1 MKSKSKTPSWKDL
14 LRRSVE
20 TPKAL
25 AGRIPIDPLKIKP
38 VTDRY
43 PMRVNPYFLDL
54 ALKAGKPLLDQVVPD
69 PRELQDPIGMDDPLA
84 EDANSPVPQIT
95 HRYPDRVLFT
105 VTSVCA
111 VYCRFCTRKRRVGRD
126 RAVSVA
132 EIDDGIR
139 YIRMTPAV
147 RDVLVS
153 GGDPLMLS
161 DERLEW
167 ILRRLREIPHVETI
181 RLGTRMP
188 CVLPS
193 RVTPSLARILKKI
206 RPLYVN
212 VHFNHPA
219 ELTPAAAAACNR
231 LSDAGAVLGNQ
242 TVLLRGVN
250 DDATVLAGL
259 FRGLLKMR
267 VRPYY
272 LLQTDLTK
280 GTDHFRTTIETGLAV
295 MDRLRGHVTG
305 LALPH
310 YVVDLPGGGGKVPL
324 VPGYTLRK
332 EKGDWIF
339 RNYLGAEYR
348 YPAPA
353 GPPD

>member
-1 MKSKSKTPSWKDL
+1 M
-14 LRRSVE
+14 
-20 TPKAL
+20 
-25 AGRIPIDPLKIKP
+25 RI
-38 VTDRY
+38 
-43 PMRVNPYFLDL
+43 NPYFLDL
-54 ALKAGKPLLDQVVPD
+54 AIKSGPPLLCQVLPD
-69 PRELQDPIGMDDPLA
+69 KREIEDTVGMDDPLA
-84 EDANSPVPQIT
+84 EDSHSPVPQIT

-126 RAVSVA
+126 KAVSIR

-139 YIRMTPAV
+139 YIRMTSTV

-161 DERLEW
+161 DERIEW
-167 ILRRLREIPHVETI
+167 LLRRLREIPHVETI
-181 RLGTRMP
+181 RIGTRMP

-193 RVTPSLARILKKI
+193 RVTPALAKTLKKI
-206 RPLYVN
+206 KPLYIN

-219 ELTPAAAAACNR
+219 ELTPAAVRACGR
-231 LSDAGAVLGNQ
+231 LADAGAVLGNQ
-242 TVLLRGVN
+242 TVLLKGIN
-250 DDATVLAGL
+250 DDAAVLASL
-259 FRGLLKMR
+259 FRGLLKTA

-272 LLQTDLTK
+272 LLQADLTK
-280 GTDHFRTTIETGLAV
+280 GTDHFRTPIETGLAI
-295 MDRLRGHVTG
+295 MDRLRGHVSG

-332 EKGDWIF
+332 EKADWIF

-353 GPPD
+353 GQDQ

>member
-1 MKSKSKTPSWKDL
+1 MKSISKIPSWKIL
-14 LRRSVE
+14 LCKSVE

-25 AGRIPIDPLKIKP
+25 ATRIAVDPVRLKP
-38 VTDRY
+38 VIDAY
-43 PMRVNPYFLDL
+43 PMRINPYFLDL
-54 ALKAGKPLLDQVVPD
+54 AVKAGPPLLEQVVPD
-69 PRELQDPIGMDDPLA
+69 IRELEDTVGLDDPLA

-111 VYCRFCTRKRRVGRD
+111 VYCRFCTRKRRVGRGK
-126 RAVSVA
+126 AVSVR

-139 YIRMTPAV
+139 YIRITPAV

-167 ILRRLREIPHVETI
+167 ILRRLREIPHIETI
-181 RLGTRMP
+181 RLGTRIP

-193 RVTPSLARILKKI
+193 RVTPSLAGMLKKI
-206 RPLYVN
+206 RPLYIN
-212 VHFNHPA
+212 MHFNHPA
-219 ELTPAAAAACNR
+219 ELTEAAARACGR

-242 TVLLRGVN
+242 TVLLRGIN
-250 DDATVLAGL
+250 DDASVLAGL

-272 LLQTDLTK
+272 LLQADLTK
-280 GTDHFRTTIETGLAV
+280 GTDHFRTPIETGLAI
-295 MDRLRGHVTG
+295 MDKLRGHITG

-332 EKGDWIF
+332 EKCDWVF

-348 YPAPA
+348 YPAPC
-353 GPPD
+353 GPGR